1 MIFRD
6 RMLARMLAT
15 VAATLIV
22 ATTLAATPTP
32 REAALNG
39 AWMLATPAGKL
50 LRTAGGGAPPLNAAG
65 KQLYQ
70 QRQALLAKGDT
81 SFDLSA
87 KCKPIG
93 FPRVLWDGGPF
104 DIQLQRDLV
113 FFGYTW
119 NRNHRTAA
127 FSDQPPKL
135 QIPRYYGTSTA
146 KWDGD
151 TLVVQSGLFNDN
163 TLLDSAGLPHSD
175 GLMIAERYR
184 ALNGGKQLEVR
195 LTLTDAAYY
204 RAPWEVSVRF
214 QRVPSGRIQE
224 DVCQERSAFYEN
236 LLRGK

>member
-1 MIFRD
+1 MNLR
-6 RMLARMLAT
+6 RMVLAVGLTIGVTAT
-15 VAATLIV
+15 AWSAGPS
-22 ATTLAATPTP
+22 A

-39 AWMLATPAGKL
+39 AWSLAAPAPKQ
-50 LRTAGGGAPPLNAAG
+50 LRTAGGGAPPLNAEG
-65 KQLYQ
+65 RKLYQ

-104 DIQLQRDLV
+104 DIQLQRELV

-151 TLVVQSGLFNDN
+151 TLVVQSGLFNDA
-163 TLLDSAGLPHSD
+163 TLLDSAGLPHGD
-175 GLMIAERYR
+175 ELAIVERYR
-184 ALNGGKQLEVR
+184 ALDGGKQLEVK
-195 LTLTDAAYY
+195 LTMTDPAYY
-204 RAPWEVSVRF
+204 TAPWEVSLRY
-214 QRVPSGRIQE
+214 QRVASGRILE
-224 DVCQERSAFYEN
+224 DVCQERSTFYKE
-236 LLRGK
+236 LLRRK